1 MAQVYF
7 KLINQ
12 MKLINRTPTHE
23 IWEGQY
29 EGKTVRFTKNIFTN
43 EVSVNA
49 QDFARAIGYQSL
61 EDMMLDDNILDAC
74 NEIKEETG
82 VFPITKEQF

>member
-1 MAQVYF
+1 
-7 KLINQ
+7 

-29 EGKTVRFTKNIFTN
+29 EGKTVQFFKNIRTD
-43 EVSVNA
+43 EITVNA
-49 QDFARAIGYQSL
+49 HDFAQVMGYESL
-61 EDMMLDDNILDAC
+61 DDMMLDDNILDAC

-82 VFPITKEQF
+82 VFPIERQ